1 MFMLSNDMSS
11 IWIGDLKDTPLGVI
25 WVASSN
31 NGLVAVN
38 LWGERESFVL
48 QVHKLTGADPLYAPE
63 QLTAVMRQL
72 TEYFDGQRQRFEL
85 DIDWSV
91 MTPFQQEALQ
101 IVFEIE
107 YGRTRTYGD
116 IAQQLGKPKAVRAVG
131 RANATN
137 PIPIIIPCHRVLG
150 ADGRLHGYS
159 APGGVETKAW
169 LLRLE
174 GSWLL

>member
-1 MFMLSNDMSS
+1 MCS
-11 IWIGDLKDTPLGVI
+11 IWIGDLQDTPLGVI
-25 WVASSN
+25 WLAKSKD
-31 NGLVAVN
+31 GLVAVN

-48 QVHKLTGADPLYAPE
+48 QVGKLTGADPVYAPE
-63 QLTAVMRQL
+63 QLTAETQQL
-72 TEYFDGQRQRFEL
+72 TEYFGGQRQRFEL
-85 DIDWSV
+85 AIDWSV

-101 IVFEIE
+101 IVFDIE

-137 PIPIIIPCHRVLG
+137 PMAIIIPCHRVLG

-174 GSWLL
+174 GSWLI

>member
-1 MFMLSNDMSS
+1 MTS

-25 WVASSN
+25 WAAKSKD
-31 NGLVAVN
+31 GLVAVDM
-38 LWGERESFVL
+38 WGEQERFVL
-48 QVHKLTGADPLYAPE
+48 QVEKLTGAETVYAPE
-63 QLTAVMRQL
+63 RLADVNQQL
-72 TEYFDGQRQRFEL
+72 TEYFDRQRQRFEL
-85 DIDWSV
+85 AIDWSV
-91 MTPFQQEALQ
+91 MTPFQQEALRL
-101 IVFEIE
+101 VFDIE

-116 IAQQLGKPKAVRAVG
+116 IARQLGKPKAVRAVG

-137 PIPIIIPCHRVLG
+137 PMAIIIPCHRVLG

-174 GSWLL
+174 GSWLI